1 MLLRILIVGIS
12 ASKVYFLLFSTLQIK
27 AFFLNYFFIY
37 YLFKICIHATNPFP
51 ISSVQ
56 KLCRT
61 LKIIFGKAF
70 NISIYW
76 CVIATGGFGIFR
88 IFFNGLLGD

>member
-37 YLFKICIHATNPFP
+37 YLLILGFNSEKTE
-51 ISSVQ
+51 
-56 KLCRT
+56 
-61 LKIIFGKAF
+61 LK
-70 NISIYW
+70 
-76 CVIATGGFGIFR
+76 TDFR
-88 IFFNGLLGD
+88 INS